1 MDRFAPHPVF
11 SVGRHRRPGRH
22 REPAD
27 LERGADEQR
36 AVHRDDQ
43 RPFLHRDVLRRV
55 RRGDP
60 IAEPD
65 AHPDTHADADRHP
78 NTDARTDTR
87 THSDAN
93 PDSHADADAH
103 AHTHADL
110 PDRPEQWSPRPETA
124 TRATRCRRDGCGSPT

>member
-36 AVHRDDQ
+36 TVHRDHQ

-65 AHPDTHADADRHP
+65 AHPPAHP
-78 NTDARTDTR
+78 ATPPPPAPPPPPPASPPAPAYTPTPPDI
-87 THSDAN
+87 
-93 PDSHADADAH
+93 PDSDHATSSA
-103 AHTHADL
+103 
-110 PDRPEQWSPRPETA
+110 A
-124 TRATRCRRDGCGSPT
+124 TLYSSG